1 MTKELSAEKSFAG
14 RKIWEAHIQAWEK
27 SGLTA
32 ADYCRRHNLSYDAF
46 HYWKKKITRTASSK
60 DIRFVPVPARMIDQ
74 WQQATTT
81 PGSALKVEFGDRFK
95 IEVHAGFC
103 PQTLIRVIA
112 TLEGCR

>member
-14 RKIWEAHIQAWEK
+14 RRIWEAHIQAWEK

-46 HYWKKKITRTASSK
+46 HYWKKKITRTASAKGISL
-60 DIRFVPVPARMIDQ
+60 VPVPARMIEQ
-74 WQQATTT
+74 GQQVTTV
-81 PGSALKVEFGDRFK
+81 PGSALKVEVGGRFK
-95 IEVHAGFC
+95 IEVHGGFC

-112 TLEGCR
+112 ILEGCR